1 VEVASV
7 AAVVV
12 FCLVTGA
19 NDGAAVAAMSAR
31 VVPSALGTSL
41 LALTAAVV
49 TVPLVTVR
57 VAVTLAE
64 RLVGFEAGAG
74 ATEMLVAVGVSV
86 GVVGLLAVRGEPT
99 SLTLALVG
107 ALSGAGFGA
116 GLSVAWA
123 WLWGVLLTAAAAPF
137 VAALFAAAG
146 IRIAERIP
154 ARRPVRTRLRLG
166 HRLGFALQVIAFATN
181 DAQKMLAV
189 AAIALPGLV
198 GLDDPSL
205 MALLVIGALFLV
217 GAVGGLRRVGRT
229 LSDSVLPMRPPSAV
243 AAELSS
249 GTAVL
254 LSSAVGAP
262 VSMTQSVTGGLLG
275 SSVRTG
281 YRRVRWGVALGV
293 VRAWVV
299 TLPAAFLGAAL
310 FAAAIERWM

>member
-1 VEVASV
+1 MEVASV

-31 VVPSALGTSL
+31 VVPSSLGIAL

-49 TVPLVTVR
+49 TVPLVTVQ
-57 VAVTLAE
+57 VAVTLAD
-64 RLVGFEAGAG
+64 RLVGFEEGAG
-74 ATEMLVAVGVSV
+74 PTEMLVAVGVSV
-86 GVVGLLAVRGEPT
+86 GVVGLLAARGEPT

-107 ALSGAGFGA
+107 ALSGTGFGA
-116 GLSVAWA
+116 GLPVAWA
-123 WLWGVLLTAAAAPF
+123 WLWGVLLAAAIAPF
-137 VAALFAAAG
+137 VAALLAAAG
-146 IRIAERIP
+146 IRVAARVP
-154 ARRPVRTRLRLG
+154 ARRPLRVRLRLG
-166 HRLGFALQVIAFATN
+166 HHLGFGLQVIAFATN

-189 AAIALPGLV
+189 AVIALPGLV
-198 GLDDPSL
+198 SLEAPSL
-205 MALLVIGALFLV
+205 PGLLTIGLLFLL
-217 GAVGGLRRVGRT
+217 GAVVGLRRVGRT
-229 LSDSVLPMRPPSAV
+229 LSDSVLPVRPPFAV
-243 AAELSS
+243 AAELAS

-310 FAAAIERWM
+310 IAAVIERWM